1 MDFIEKL
8 PKSQGYDTI
17 LVVIDRFTKFGHFIR
32 LTHPFTAKEVAQAF
46 LDNIYKLHG
55 LPESIITD
63 RDKIFTSKFWKE
75 LFKPLHL
82 PMGPY
87 LDSMIPAVSN
97 MVQERIKISN
107 CIKENLTKAQQ
118 RIKQY
123 ADHHRSEREF
133 SVGDWVFLKL
143 QPYRQQTVAIRK
155 CLKLATKYYK
165 PFPIE
170 QKGSSIALPELDFQD
185 QCPLKP
191 EVILKRRVIMR
202 DAKPVI
208 QFLIKWNHLDYEE
221 ASWEDKSSVEHQFS
235 EFQT

>member
-1 MDFIEKL
+1 MTGEL
-8 PKSQGYDTI
+8 SSQWGRWLSLVEWWYNSTYHSSLGMTLFEALFGY
-17 LVVIDRFTKFGHFIR
+17 R
-32 LTHPFTAKEVAQAF
+32 
-46 LDNIYKLHG
+46 
-55 LPESIITD
+55 
-63 RDKIFTSKFWKE
+63 
-75 LFKPLHL
+75 PLHL

-170 QKGSSIALPELDFQD
+170 QKVGAVAYRLKLPADSKLHPVFHVSL
-185 QCPLKP
+185 LKKKLGP
-191 EVILKRRVIMR
+191 M
-202 DAKPVI
+202 
-208 QFLIKWNHLDYEE
+208 
-221 ASWEDKSSVEHQFS
+221 
-235 EFQT
+235 